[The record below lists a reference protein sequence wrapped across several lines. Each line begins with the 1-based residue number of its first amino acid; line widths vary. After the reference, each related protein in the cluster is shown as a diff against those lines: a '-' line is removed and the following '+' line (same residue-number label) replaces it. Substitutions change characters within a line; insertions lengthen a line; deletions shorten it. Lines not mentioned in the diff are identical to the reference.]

1 MEKIGIS
8 RIASRI
14 WKNNWIKLPF
24 SSTCAQAITYQR
36 IIKLGHRC
44 CPVDVALG
52 RTLQIKDVTQ
62 APDFFLKSMENYVLF
77 DLKTVKPVGS
87 GPWKIKTHA
96 LSAAGGSNVLI
107 QACIPPNWNNLCE

>member
-1 MEKIGIS
+1 
-8 RIASRI
+8 
-14 WKNNWIKLPF
+14 
-24 SSTCAQAITYQR
+24 
-36 IIKLGHRC
+36 
-44 CPVDVALG
+44 
-52 RTLQIKDVTQ
+52 
-62 APDFFLKSMENYVLF
+62 MENYVLF